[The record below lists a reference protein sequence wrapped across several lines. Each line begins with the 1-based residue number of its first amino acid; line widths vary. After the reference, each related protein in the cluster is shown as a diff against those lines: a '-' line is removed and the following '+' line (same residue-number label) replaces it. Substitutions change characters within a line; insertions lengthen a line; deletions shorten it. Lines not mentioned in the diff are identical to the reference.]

1 MPAGHGPFYHSATHT
16 HTHRVVCVLYAFM
29 PKAHGSFVL
38 LMPYGGYFGDYADD
52 TATHMWK
59 EALLKWKAYIRS
71 FMNIYI
77 YVCKYI

>member
-1 MPAGHGPFYHSATHT
+1 
-16 HTHRVVCVLYAFM
+16 M

-71 FMNIYI
+71 VMNIYI